1 MRRKKSAR
9 GPGSRAFG
17 PAVFR
22 IAFLLPA
29 FAVYTYVLLLPILDS
44 MRLSFYSGSGLV
56 PTDFVGLA
64 NYVKIFTDPSFSERV
79 WGAFYNNTIFFLI
92 VTLLQNVL
100 GFFLALAVTRKI
112 RGAPF
117 LRKISFLPTTLSVLV
132 VGFLFRQMLNPMWGL
147 LGKFPWLGN
156 EFTALPTLA
165 VAVSW
170 QFIGESI
177 LLYAVGIDGIPSEH
191 LEAARIDGADWLQ
204 EMRYIILPALMP
216 IVGMVTLL
224 IFVGDFTQFDIV
236 YAMTTTMANPRYM
249 TDLFGS
255 LFYRAAF
262 STPVRGGWGMGM
274 GAAVSTIMFF
284 IVSVGVAVWYYL
296 FKGSA
301 RGED

>member
-1 MRRKKSAR
+1 MKRNTSETGKRSFK
-9 GPGSRAFG
+9 FG
-17 PAVFR
+17 PLAFR
-22 IAFLLPA
+22 TAFLLPA
-29 FAVYTYVLLLPILDS
+29 FLVYTYVLLVPILDS

-56 PTDFVGLA
+56 PTDFVGFA
-64 NYVKIFTDPSFSERV
+64 NYVKIFTNPSFSERV

-112 RGAPF
+112 AGAPF

-156 EFTALPTLA
+156 ELTALPTLA

-177 LLYAVGIDGIPSEH
+177 LLYAVGIDAIPSEH

-284 IVSVGVAVWYYL
+284 IVSAGVAVWYYA
-296 FKGSA
+296 FKA
-301 RGED
+301 NKRGEV